1 MCSAMPTPAVK
12 MFDAAGTPSS
22 CRSRQKPWLQSVP
35 SHGPEC
41 CWAKANAFADEI
53 VPITIKGRKGDVE
66 VTTDDEPSNTM
77 PVTKARPAFK
87 KEAGTVT
94 AANAST
100 ISDGAAAVVLE
111 HIVVTDV
118 KKDFRTLGFRALDG
132 TYFVKLDDPPASHV
146 LVPIGVQ
153 DSDSEDEDTGEM
165 KDFIIPDHEG
175 EAFTFADPS
184 IPWVKETHEAVRAF
198 EQWTP
203 TPEGQKIKDFIE
215 RMDRRT
221 CVQEDNRQF
230 EAGKCLNYVKPPL

>member
-1 MCSAMPTPAVK
+1 MK
-12 MFDAAGTPSS
+12 AGDLLRVNGETGE
-22 CRSRQKPWLQSVP
+22 W
-35 SHGPEC
+35 
-41 CWAKANAFADEI
+41 FAE
-53 VPITIKGRKGDVE
+53 VVGIKDTTVE
-66 VTTDDEPSNTM
+66 VYFIEPQPNKLWKYSDEWHEIP
-77 PVTKARPAFK
+77 
-87 KEAGTVT
+87 KE
-94 AANAST
+94 S
-100 ISDGAAAVVLE
+100 VLE

-132 TYFVKLDDPPASHV
+132 TYFVKLDDPPAPHV

-153 DSDSEDEDTGEM
+153 DSDSEDEDTSEM
-165 KDFIIPDHEG
+165 EDFIIPDHEG
-175 EAFTFADPS
+175 EPFTFADPS

>member
-1 MCSAMPTPAVK
+1 MKAGDLLRVNGETGEWYAEVVGIK
-12 MFDAAGTPSS
+12 DATLEVYFIEPQPNKLWKYS
-22 CRSRQKPWLQSVP
+22 
-35 SHGPEC
+35 
-41 CWAKANAFADEI
+41 DEWHEI
-53 VPITIKGRKGDVE
+53 PKD
-66 VTTDDEPSNTM
+66 S
-77 PVTKARPAFK
+77 
-87 KEAGTVT
+87 
-94 AANAST
+94 
-100 ISDGAAAVVLE
+100 VLE